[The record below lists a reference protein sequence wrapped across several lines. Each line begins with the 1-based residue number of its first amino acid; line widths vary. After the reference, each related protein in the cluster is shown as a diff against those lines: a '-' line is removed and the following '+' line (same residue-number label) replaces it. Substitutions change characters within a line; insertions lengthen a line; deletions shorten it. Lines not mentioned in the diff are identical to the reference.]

1 MKQEKEKKGLP
12 FFGIPKL
19 APYLKP
25 YKMLFFWMVVTG
37 TVGSGMDAI
46 IPLFQQHAIDHF
58 IADKTM
64 QGVGG
69 WLALYILVMII
80 QTATNYISAYGACR
94 AELYIGRDLKRETF
108 NHLQTLSFSYFNQ
121 NSVGYTHARVMSDTD
136 RIASTLAWGLME
148 GVWYIAYLL
157 LAIVMMFALNWK
169 LALCVMVI
177 VPVLVISGGYFQKK
191 LVFFHR
197 RVREQNSKI
206 TGAFNEGI
214 TGAKTT
220 KTLVIEDKVEQEFD
234 DLTGE
239 MKRLSVRAMHFR
251 GVFMSTTAFAASIA
265 LAIVLWRGGVITRDG
280 VILIGT
286 LSVFMNYAQGMMEPI
301 QWLVQVMSSLVNVQ
315 VNVERVTRLLETE
328 SDVSDTPEV
337 TEKYGDAFHPK
348 KENWEP
354 IKGEIEFKDVTFR
367 YGNRAPALDHIS
379 FTIPAGKK
387 VALVGS
393 SGSGKSTITKLLLK
407 YYDPEEGEIDFNGV
421 NLAEYTH
428 DSVRRAIAYV
438 PQNVELFSKTIYD
451 NIRISRMDATM
462 EEVKEAAKKADAHEF
477 IRHLPL
483 QYNTYLEEAGNG
495 LSGGEKQRIALAR
508 AFLKDSNLYILD
520 ESTSNLDFATENLIF
535 NMIYNELADRSMLIV
550 AHRLSTVRD
559 CDLILVMD
567 HGKIVERGTH
577 DELLAKEGKYYELW
591 NMQQGIFRKKA
602 EAPKPVAA
610 AVVEEDDDG
619 ESMTY

>member
-80 QTATNYISAYGACR
+80 QTATNYISAYGACK

-148 GVWYIAYLL
+148 AVWYIAYLL

-177 VPVLVISGGYFQKK
+177 VPVLVLSGAYFQKK

-354 IKGEIEFKDVTFR
+354 LHGDIEFQDVTFR
-367 YGNRAPALDHIS
+367 YPDGSENVLEH
-379 FTIPAGKK
+379 FNLK
-387 VALVGS
+387 VPQGTNVAIVGET
-393 SGSGKSTITKLLLK
+393 GAGKSTL
-407 YYDPEEGEIDFNGV
+407 V
-421 NLAEYTH
+421 NLVCRFFEPTQGRILIDGRDARERSQLWLH
-428 DSVRRAIAYV
+428 SNIGYV
-438 PQNVELFSKTIYD
+438 LQNPHLFSGTIRE
-451 NIRISRMDATM
+451 NIRYGRLDATDA
-462 EEVKEAAKKADAHEF
+462 EVEAAARTVSADQVAAK
-477 IRHLPL
+477 
-483 QYNTYLEEAGNG
+483 LEKGWDSDVGEGG
-495 LSGGEKQRIALAR
+495 DRLSTGEKQLISFAR
-508 AFLKDSNLYILD
+508 AVLADPRIFVLD
-520 ESTSNLDFATENLIF
+520 EATSSIDTQTEQLIQ
-535 NMIYNELADRSMLIV
+535 NAIDHLLRDRTSFLI
-550 AHRLSTVRD
+550 AHRLSTIRKA
-559 CDLILVMD
+559 DLILVVRD
-567 HGKIVERGTH
+567 GRIVEQGRH
-577 DELLAKEGKYYELW
+577 LELLQKGGYYHDLYTR
-591 NMQQGIFRKKA
+591 QFA
-602 EAPKPVAA
+602 EESAA
-610 AVVEEDDDG
+610 RILK
-619 ESMTY
+619 

>member
-1 MKQEKEKKGLP
+1 MKQEKEKMGLP

-80 QTATNYISAYGACR
+80 QTATNYISAYGACK

-136 RIASTLAWGLME
+136 RIASTLAWGVME
-148 GVWYIAYLL
+148 AVWYIAYLL
-157 LAIVMMFALNWK
+157 LAIVMMFVLNWK

-177 VPVLVISGGYFQKK
+177 VPVLVISGAYFQKK

-251 GVFMSTTAFAASIA
+251 SVFMSTTAFAASIA

-286 LSVFMNYAQGMMEPI
+286 LSVFMNYAQGMMEPV

-337 TEKYGDAFHPK
+337 TAKYGDAFHPK

-354 IKGEIEFKDVTFR
+354 LYGDIEFQDVTFR
-367 YGNRAPALDHIS
+367 YPDERAGALQPQG
-379 FTIPAGKK
+379 PAGH
-387 VALVGS
+387 
-393 SGSGKSTITKLLLK
+393 
-407 YYDPEEGEIDFNGV
+407 E
-421 NLAEYTH
+421 
-428 DSVRRAIAYV
+428 RRHCRRDGRGQIHAG
-438 PQNVELFSKTIYD
+438 Q
-451 NIRISRMDATM
+451 SR
-462 EEVKEAAKKADAHEF
+462 
-477 IRHLPL
+477 LPL
-483 QYNTYLEEAGNG
+483 L
-495 LSGGEKQRIALAR
+495 
-508 AFLKDSNLYILD
+508 
-520 ESTSNLDFATENLIF
+520 
-535 NMIYNELADRSMLIV
+535 
-550 AHRLSTVRD
+550 
-559 CDLILVMD
+559 
-567 HGKIVERGTH
+567 
-577 DELLAKEGKYYELW
+577 
-591 NMQQGIFRKKA
+591 
-602 EAPKPVAA
+602 
-610 AVVEEDDDG
+610 
-619 ESMTY
+619 